1 MNYTLPKLQY
11 KYKDLEPYMS
21 EEQLTIHYTKH
32 HQAYVNGANGIFDK
46 LDKAR
51 KDNSEVDVKAVA
63 KELSFNIAGHQLHS
77 LFWNNLSP
85 ASKSGKPKDELLKA
99 INAQFGSVERFKS
112 EFTKAAQTV
121 EGSGWAALGYDVPTG
136 RLVIMQI
143 EKHNVNVNPEM
154 KILLVVDVFEHAYYV
169 DYKNDR
175 AKFLE
180 AFWNIV
186 NWYEVEERFEE
197 AK

>member
-180 AFWNIV
+180 AFWSIV
-186 NWYEVEERFEE
+186 NWYEMEERLEE